1 MTHHFT
7 PLGNHLPREAVQN
20 DTAAISTNIDAQF
33 KKGSRYKRGTKE
45 SPKESPL
52 QHIKRIAGYNIN
64 AVKNSLSL
72 ETLER
77 AKLFMAIREQVMV
90 CKRKPV

>member
-45 SPKESPL
+45 SPL
-52 QHIKRIAGYNIN
+52 QHIKRIAGYNVN

-77 AKLFMAIREQVMV
+77 AKLFMAIREQVIRL
-90 CKRKPV
+90 K